1 MRIGITGNTQKESL
15 WKPVEDIAGRLVAAG
30 RTLVLHPDI
39 RAVLDRDG
47 NPGIPTDDLVHV
59 ASDREF
65 VDASEII
72 LSFGG
77 DGTLLNT
84 ARMVGDRGV
93 PILGINYGRLGFLA
107 NVDASDLETA
117 LGRIERGDFDIDER
131 LVLEARVDDE
141 LPRWGLNDVTLQRSG
156 DTGLMTIHVEVDGRP
171 LNTYWADGLI
181 VSTPT
186 GSTAYSLALGGPI
199 MAPGCGSLLITPI
212 APHTLTVRPIVLP
225 DTSRI
230 RLWVSGQRRRYVVTV
245 DGEPSLYENES
256 VTIHVAKASHTVRLI
271 RFNDQDYFSTL
282 RDKLMWG
289 ARFQSVK
296 HS

>member
-30 RTLVLHPDI
+30 RKLVLHPDI
-39 RAVLDRDG
+39 RDVLDRDG
-47 NPGIPTDDLVHV
+47 RTGIPDEDVVLVDSEQ
-59 ASDREF
+59 AF

-93 PILGINYGRLGFLA
+93 PILGINYGQLGFLA
-107 NVDASDLETA
+107 NVEASDLEVA
-117 LGRIERGDFDIDER
+117 LNRIENGDFLIDNR
-131 LVLEARVDDE
+131 LVLAACVDDE
-141 LPRWGLNDVTLQRSG
+141 KERWALNDVTLQRSG
-156 DTGLMTIHVEVDGRP
+156 DTGLMTIHVEVDGRL

-199 MAPGCGSLLITPI
+199 MAPGCGSILITPV

-225 DTSRI
+225 DTARI

-245 DGEPSLYENES
+245 DGEPALFENES
-256 VTIHVAKASHTVRLI
+256 VTVRIAKAAHSVRLI
-271 RFNDQDYFSTL
+271 QFEEQDYFSTL

-289 ARFQSVK
+289 ARRTR
-296 HS
+296 

>member
-15 WKPVEDIAGRLVAAG
+15 WKPVEDIANRLVAAG

-39 RAVLDRDG
+39 RALLDRDERA
-47 NPGIPTDDLVHV
+47 GIAVEDLVRV
-59 ASDREF
+59 DSETAF

-107 NVDASDLETA
+107 NVDASDLEIA
-117 LGRIERGDFDIDER
+117 LERIDRGDFEIDNR
-131 LVLEARVDDE
+131 LVLAAHAEDE
-141 LPRWGLNDVTLQRSG
+141 SERWALNDVTLQRSG

-199 MAPGCGSLLITPI
+199 MAPGCGSILITPI

-225 DTSRI
+225 DTSQI

-245 DGEPSLYENES
+245 DGEPALYENES
-256 VTIHVAKASHTVRLI
+256 VTVRVQKAAHSVRLV
-271 RFNDQDYFSTL
+271 RFEDQDYFSTL

-289 ARFQSVK
+289 ARRTK
-296 HS
+296 